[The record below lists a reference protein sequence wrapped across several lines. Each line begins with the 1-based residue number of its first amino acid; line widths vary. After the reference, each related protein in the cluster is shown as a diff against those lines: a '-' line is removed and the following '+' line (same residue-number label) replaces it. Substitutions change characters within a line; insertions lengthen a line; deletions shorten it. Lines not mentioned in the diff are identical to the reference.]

1 MGPNEVSLLVFFFS
15 YLAANLWDRLIYY
28 IIKHQKTH
36 LHFVLL
42 NLILKWR
49 TLQLDFVRT
58 YNFQQILR
66 TCTCAHVFTAHMGNS
81 EVSAGLLPTLRRGIP
96 LVRL

>member
-15 YLAANLWDRLIYY
+15 YLAANLWDRLIYS
-28 IIKHQKTH
+28 IIKRQKTH

-42 NLILKWR
+42 NLILKWK

-58 YNFQQILR
+58 CNFQQILR
-66 TCTCAHVFTAHMGNS
+66 TCMCAHVFTAHMGNS
-81 EVSAGLLPTLRRGIP
+81 EGSSTVLLPTLR
-96 LVRL
+96 